1 MNYDILSY
9 NINCTGGNNIM
20 IQVTNYS
27 HGAPLITLSD
37 NASFEIMRNRKWFS
51 LAKNQRIEIL
61 RFGDDTAIAWNE
73 TRSHIDYFKHGKI
86 FRCNLISWYSPDT
99 WAKKNINIH
108 QADNSGIA

>member
-51 LAKNQRIEIL
+51 LAKNKRIEIL

-99 WAKKNINIH
+99 WAKKKY
-108 QADNSGIA
+108 